1 MTQKK
6 SNLLLNVASVIIGS
20 YTNGPGKRVVIWIQG
35 CTIGC
40 PGCFNTPM
48 QPHEPRH
55 LIDPLLFAEIIS
67 SECIE
72 HGCEGVTLTGGEPF
86 QQAAALGIFS
96 SKIKENNL
104 TIVCFSG
111 YSKENLILSID
122 PSVQNLIDLVDM
134 LIAGPY
140 NNQNTYHR
148 TWSDDPDKE
157 YVFLSDSYSKAD
169 LKYDAH
175 CELIFL
181 ETGLTYTGFLTNQ
194 DLSTFE
200 DIFTD

>member
-40 PGCFNTPM
+40 PGCFNTSM
-48 QPHEPRH
+48 QPHEPIH

-67 SECIE
+67 KECSEHE
-72 HGCEGVTLTGGEPF
+72 CEGVTLTGGEPF
-86 QQAAALGIFS
+86 QQAAALNIFS
-96 SKIKENNL
+96 SKIKERDL

-111 YSKENLILSID
+111 YAKENLISSID
-122 PSVQNLIDLVDM
+122 PSVHNLIDSIDI

-140 NNQNTYHR
+140 NNLNKYYR

-157 YVFLSDSYSKAD
+157 YIFLSDSYSQSD
-169 LKYDAH
+169 LKNDTQ
-175 CELIFL
+175 CELILL
-181 ETGLTYTGFLTNQ
+181 EKELQYTGFL
-194 DLSTFE
+194 DKEDRRTFE
-200 DIFTD
+200 GILNP